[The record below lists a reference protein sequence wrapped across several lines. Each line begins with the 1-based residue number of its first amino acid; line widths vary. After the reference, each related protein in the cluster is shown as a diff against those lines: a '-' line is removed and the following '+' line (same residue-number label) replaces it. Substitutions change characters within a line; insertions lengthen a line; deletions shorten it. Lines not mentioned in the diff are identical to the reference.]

1 MGTGRKR
8 VGKAPTIRDVAAAA
22 GVSIATVSRVING
35 RTVTSVPVAKAV
47 REAIRTTG
55 FRPNMIGRRLK
66 TARTN
71 TLGILV
77 PSLKNP
83 IFADAVHGMESA
95 AEAAGYSLLLTS
107 SGYLSAKE
115 TAAIELLL
123 ANRVEGIVLTV
134 ANEARSPTIAL
145 LRREKIP
152 FVLVFNP
159 PLRKG
164 VSTVTIDNRAAARAI
179 VERLI
184 ALGHRR
190 VAMIAGAFQASDRSG
205 LRRAGFED
213 ALRARGL
220 KPGPVVEVGFEA
232 LDLTDHCQHLLAA
245 ADPPTALFCSTDMLA
260 IAAIRSLRRLGLS
273 VPQDVSVAGF
283 DGIAAGEW
291 MSPSLTTVRQPAE
304 AMGAEAVRH
313 VLARLADGVPSRHVQ
328 LPYELRVGESCA
340 PPPGGARA
348 PRGHDV
354 DVDQQTAVGSNL

>member
-1 MGTGRKR
+1 M
-8 VGKAPTIRDVAAAA
+8 GKAPTIRDVAAAA

-35 RTVTSVPVAKAV
+35 RNVTSVPVVKAV
-47 REAIRTTG
+47 REAICATG

-66 TARTN
+66 TARTS
-71 TLGILV
+71 TLCILV

-107 SGYLSAKE
+107 SGYLPTKE

-123 ANRVEGIVLTV
+123 ANRVEGIILTV

-164 VSTVTIDNRAAARAI
+164 VSTVTIDNRAAAYAV

-213 ALRARGL
+213 ALTEHGL
-220 KPGPVVEVGFEA
+220 RPGPVVEVGFEA
-232 LDLTDHCQHLLAA
+232 LDLTDHCRRLLAA

-260 IAAIRSLRRLGLS
+260 IAAIRSLRRLGLG
-273 VPQDVSVAGF
+273 VPRDVSVAGF

-291 MSPSLTTVRQPAE
+291 MSPSLMTVRQPAE
-304 AMGAEAVRH
+304 AMGVEAVRH
-313 VLARLADGVPSRHVQ
+313 LLARLADGVPPQHVE
-328 LPYELRVGESCA
+328 LSYELCAGESCG
-340 PPPGGARA
+340 PPPTGGARA
-348 PRGHDV
+348 HRGHQV
-354 DVDQQTAVGSNL
+354 DVHQRATVGGDL

>member
-1 MGTGRKR
+1 

-35 RTVTSVPVAKAV
+35 HNMTSVPVVKAV
-47 REAIRTTG
+47 REAIRATG

-66 TARTN
+66 TARTY

-107 SGYLSAKE
+107 SGYLPAKE

-123 ANRVEGIVLTV
+123 ANRVEGIILTV

-164 VSTVTIDNRAAARAI
+164 VSTVTIDNRAAAYAI

-205 LRRAGFED
+205 LRRAGFE
-213 ALRARGL
+213 
-220 KPGPVVEVGFEA
+220 A
-232 LDLTDHCQHLLAA
+232 LDLTDHCRRLLAA
-245 ADPPTALFCSTDMLA
+245 ANPPTALFCSTDMLA
-260 IAAIRSLRRLGLS
+260 IAAIRSLRRLGLG
-273 VPQDVSVAGF
+273 VPRDVSVAGF

-304 AMGAEAVRH
+304 AMGVEAVRH
-313 VLARLADGVPSRHVQ
+313 LLARLADGVPPQHVK
-328 LPYELRVGESCA
+328 LSYELRSGESCG
-340 PPPGGARA
+340 PPPAGATLSPKARRGA
-348 PRGHDV
+348 LKDPGTPRDNHVSLKGV
-354 DVDQQTAVGSNL
+354 

>member
-1 MGTGRKR
+1 M
-8 VGKAPTIRDVAAAA
+8 GKAPTIRDVAAAA

-35 RTVTSVPVAKAV
+35 RTMTSVPVAKAV

-66 TARTN
+66 TARTH

-107 SGYLSAKE
+107 SGYLPAKE

-164 VSTVTIDNRAAARAI
+164 VSTVTIDNRAAAREI

-184 ALGHRR
+184 ALGHQRI
-190 VAMIAGAFQASDRSG
+190 AMIAGAFQASDRSG

-213 ALRARGL
+213 ALRARGQKL
-220 KPGPVVEVGFEA
+220 GSVVEVGFEA
-232 LDLTDHCQHLLAA
+232 LDLTDHCRRLLAA
-245 ADPPTALFCSTDMLA
+245 SDPPTALFCSTDMLA
-260 IAAIRSLRRLGLS
+260 IAAIRSLRRLGLN
-273 VPQDVSVAGF
+273 VPRDVSVAGF

-291 MSPSLTTVRQPAE
+291 MSPSLMTVRQPAE

-313 VLARLADGVPSRHVQ
+313 LLARLADGAPPQHVK
-328 LPYELRVGESCA
+328 LSYELRAGESCA
-340 PPPGGARA
+340 PPVGATRRA
-348 PRGHDV
+348 QEENGPRKKHV
-354 DVDQQTAVGSNL
+354 PMTSV